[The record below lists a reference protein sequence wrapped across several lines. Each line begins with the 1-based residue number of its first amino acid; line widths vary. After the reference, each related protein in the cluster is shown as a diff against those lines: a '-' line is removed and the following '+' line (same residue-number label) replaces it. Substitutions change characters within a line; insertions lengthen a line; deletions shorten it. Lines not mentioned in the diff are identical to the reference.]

1 MATFT
6 PRLGLTLPAG
16 SEDYNVTVA
25 NGNSVLLDADLGGV
39 TICTSVT
46 RPSTTYAG
54 MLAFETD
61 TGMLIIRDGANTGWI
76 LGTTVATCTSV
87 TRPTS
92 THAGMLIY
100 ETDTQCL
107 VMRNSANSGWIVRL
121 GGQTY
126 YQTIND
132 STTTTATSYG
142 VGTGGGAMPGIAFI
156 APPTGEVLLHYS
168 CGMTTNSA
176 AAAGTVYYAPR
187 VRNGSAIGL
196 GTDFFTPSDNDAISH
211 AGHLFRVRYGG
222 HRMVPSL
229 TPGAA
234 FNVQMNVKVFGAATG
249 TFDSKKLIIQPA

>member
-1 MATFT
+1 MSTLT
-6 PRLGLTLPAG
+6 PRLGLTLPDG
-16 SEDYNVTVA
+16 PEEYSISIV
-25 NGNSVLLDADLGGV
+25 NGNATLIDADLGGV
-39 TICTSVT
+39 VICTSLT

-76 LGTTVATCTSV
+76 IGTTVTTCTSV

-100 ETDTQCL
+100 ESDTQCL
-107 VMRNSANSGWIVRL
+107 VMRNSSNSGWVVRL

-132 STTTTATSYG
+132 TSNTSVTSYG
-142 VGTGGGAMPGIAFI
+142 LGTGGAMPGIAFI
-156 APPTGEVLLHYS
+156 APPVGEVFIHYS

-187 VRNGSAIGL
+187 CRNGSAIGL
-196 GTDFFTPSDNDAISH
+196 GTDVFTPSDNDAISH

-234 FNVQMNVKVFGAATG
+234 YNIQMNVKVFGAATG

>member
-16 SEDYNVTVA
+16 PEDYNITVA
-25 NGNSVLLDADLGGV
+25 NGNSVLLDEDLGGV

-61 TGMLIIRDGANTGWI
+61 TGLMIVRNGANSGWI
-76 LGTTVATCTSV
+76 LGTTVSTCTSV

-126 YQTIND
+126 YQTAND
-132 STTTTATSYG
+132 STTTTGTSYG
-142 VGTGGGAMPGIAFI
+142 TGTGGTMPGLAFV
-156 APPTGEVLLHYS
+156 APPTGEVVLHYS
-168 CGMTTNSA
+168 A
-176 AAAGTVYYAPR
+176 ALTSSVATAAGTVYYAPR
-187 VRNGSAIGL
+187 CRNGSAIGL
-196 GTDFFTPSDNDAISH
+196 GTDFFTPSDNDAIQA
-211 AGHLFRVRYGG
+211 AGTVFTQRYGG

-229 TPGAA
+229 TPG
-234 FNVQMNVKVFGAATG
+234 NLYNIQMNVKVFGASTG
-249 TFDSKKLIIQPA
+249 TIHAKKLIIQPA